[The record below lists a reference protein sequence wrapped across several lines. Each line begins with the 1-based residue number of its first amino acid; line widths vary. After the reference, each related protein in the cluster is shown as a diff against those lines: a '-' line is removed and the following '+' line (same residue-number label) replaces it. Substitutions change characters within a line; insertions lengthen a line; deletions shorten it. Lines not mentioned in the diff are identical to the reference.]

1 MVVEFIFVGKNN
13 TRKILEKYNTIFYS
27 MSNKEE
33 KEPKKES
40 KKEQEVKNETTQIK
54 KTHLAGGIF
63 ILFLMLMW
71 PITGMIALYYAA
83 TCFGY
88 SGSLAEKRLGLVLA
102 IFLGPLYFIYYYLT
116 PTYCK
121 SNDTILQ
128 QSQPLQF
135 SQQN

>member
-1 MVVEFIFVGKNN
+1 
-13 TRKILEKYNTIFYS
+13 

-71 PITGMIALYYAA
+71 PITGMIAFKNYIIQKI
-83 TCFGY
+83 
-88 SGSLAEKRLGLVLA
+88 AEIFNLRVLE
-102 IFLGPLYFIYYYLT
+102 
-116 PTYCK
+116 
-121 SNDTILQ
+121 D
-128 QSQPLQF
+128 
-135 SQQN
+135 